1 MHQKSPACLRIASVQ
16 ELERLSDSET
26 GMAVS
31 KIPWNCRHIYKL
43 SVSSCIRSPVS
54 ELRYLSYQDITV
66 SINDGEEAYQV
77 INYNIFSIMLSHIG
91 KNRVTRKG
99 GCC

>member
-1 MHQKSPACLRIASVQ
+1 MHQKSPACLRITIVQ

-26 GMAVS
+26 GMPVS
-31 KIPWNCRHIYKL
+31 KIPWNCRHICKL
-43 SVSSCIRSPVS
+43 SVSSCIRSPVR
-54 ELRYLSYQDITV
+54 ELSYLSYQDMTV

-77 INYNIFSIMLSHIG
+77 INYNTFSTMLSHIR

-99 GCC
+99 GYC